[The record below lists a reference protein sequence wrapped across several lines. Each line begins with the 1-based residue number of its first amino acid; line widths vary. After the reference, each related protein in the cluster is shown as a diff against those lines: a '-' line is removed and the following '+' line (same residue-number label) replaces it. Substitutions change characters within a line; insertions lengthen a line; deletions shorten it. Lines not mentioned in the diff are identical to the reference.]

1 MKKQDWEL
9 IVKYLSGETSQEEN
23 NRMSDR
29 MKMDKNF
36 KKDVDEAE
44 ILFQSLQKPEQKFD
58 KERILKLIN
67 FKITL
72 SKKQKKTKI
81 LYTSIKY
88 AAIFIGLIIITV
100 SIYRDLHSVKSVA
113 NNIGEPEIIIL
124 PDNTIVTL
132 NKGAVLSYEN
142 STIKG
147 FNRKVSLKG
156 EAFFEVSKNE
166 NKRFVV
172 QTNCFDVNVLGTKFN
187 VRNSMNDNSV
197 VLSEGKVLL
206 NKLKGMNKDIVLKP
220 GEIVEYIPEKNK
232 YLQRE
237 INSEIYTTWMKKR
250 LEFDKFS
257 INDFAILLKVRYGK
271 TLIIKNENAMKKRIS
286 GSAPSDDVHLIVK
299 ALRSILKTEVTEK
312 NDTIIIN

>member
-29 MKMDKNF
+29 MQMDKNF
-36 KKDVDEAE
+36 KKDLDEAE
-44 ILFQSLQKPEQKFD
+44 ILFESIQKPEQKFD

-67 FKITL
+67 LKITL

-220 GEIVEYIPEKNK
+220 GEIVEYISEKNK

-237 INSEIYTTWMKKR
+237 INSEIYTTWMKNR